1 MNVTDLACFASLA
14 NSWSANAGSGCLSTT
29 GAPEEPKKPMPLPST
44 LRWLCASSE
53 SGASSSQ
60 NDALTG
66 CRPALSPSS
75 LHITHLTSVKDH
87 ARPNPDDLHAR
98 SQTIH
103 A

>member
-1 MNVTDLACFASLA
+1 
-14 NSWSANAGSGCLSTT
+14 LSIT
-29 GAPEEPKKPMPLPST
+29 GAPDESKNPIPLPST

-53 SGASSSQ
+53 SGASISQ

-75 LHITHLTSVKDH
+75 LHMTQL
-87 ARPNPDDLHAR
+87 R
-98 SQTIH
+98 S